1 MALILSAASDSD
13 VAAAAAKHTVFVDT
27 SLDTHLAMVVSHLDT
42 VSDLKKKIEKEH
54 ALCFT
59 NIGQIVV
66 HALKVKRKSRLY
78 HLPDCMTVND
88 AFDWAKKN
96 WFLSVDASRVEKSDE
111 KQLAHNPDSDNLFTC
126 FGIISNTSADGVDL
140 PFNGTHEQGPSDPN
154 KKGEVPQL
162 HVECNCD
169 ASKHAILEWHNMF
182 VEEASQSDQVAKGK
196 RKVEHLQE
204 KNIGSGKGTSGP
216 EIVSQKLYLSTKGD
230 VSKGDILEQCNAFV
244 EEASQS
250 DQVANRKGKTVHV
263 QEENIDSV
271 KETSK
276 PESVSRHHSATSKPD
291 ILEQSNMLVEEA
303 SQSDQVAN
311 RKSKTE
317 HVQQENIDFV
327 KETSK
332 PESVSQH
339 HSATSKPDILEQ
351 SNMLVE
357 DASQSDR
364 VAKRKRKTKHLQEE
378 STAIVKLAS
387 DPKIISQHQSASSKG
402 DIPEE
407 SNMLVEEASQSEQ
420 VAKRKHKTECLQ
432 EENTDSVKEI
442 SKPEVLSQHHLG
454 DKKKIE
460 NDTLD
465 GSTAKPVDDGHLM
478 KNSSGRRKWKK
489 GKKSGDKL
497 NEVVAGLPSAEK
509 NVLREHYKVTTKVDH
524 KDSDGE
530 PDTAS
535 VPVHGEHGITPLE
548 ICRTFMKEKCSDI
561 IQEAGK
567 YAPTA
572 IDVGNKSNATVKEA
586 TCAADKMRNS
596 ENLYPVNVESNCPLA
611 MEEPND
617 QQMDDRVS
625 GGKNSGTVQAE
636 RAAEQRALSKKD
648 RMQANEPDPCT
659 QDTTKVKIQSVNVT
673 ADLLGESVK
682 IVPSKSSKTRKVRKT
697 KDSVGKTLVTSGR
710 EDTEGPKSNI
720 IGQPL
725 EANYSQQPGNNV
737 RKEESSLSQR
747 NGNKGL
753 ELSTENTFLAKEND
767 DLSGNEGKNM
777 QQTRKDQGKAE
788 NVEKQVRKEPKRKRK
803 LSEKNLL
810 DMQLEDR
817 NIVEQSSMQRSDNKS
832 EVVTLS
838 SAKKKGR
845 LETPAL
851 IDQSK
856 EEKLESKNFGAE
868 TDVVPTQPNSEFA
881 NSTKVQS
888 HALDH
893 IHKARPVKA
902 NLTDYAPESGNAD
915 EANNQIETS
924 ELGKKRNLEKHL
936 PAAVASS
943 GVDKMTKTKR
953 AAIILQS
960 KKTTKNDAHSNG
972 TSSDLQSSLKSND
985 KQGIEIEVVSSS
997 STKKKGRSEKPALKD
1012 QSKEERLESKN
1023 LGADTDVVPT
1033 QPNSEYAKSTKVQSH
1048 KLDHSHK
1055 VRPVKANLTDYPPE
1069 TGNADEA
1076 NNQIEA
1082 SELGNKNNLEKHL
1095 PEVVASSGVDKMT
1108 KAKRAAI
1115 ILQSKMT
1122 TKNDA
1127 RLNRTSSDLPSS
1139 LKSNDKQGLEAKFP
1153 AKNSTV
1159 PLQVSLSKD
1168 KSNDSTV
1175 HPEKKQLKDS
1185 RKGAKAS
1192 LSNTS
1197 DQLDSTPEGT
1207 RKPNVA
1213 NAAGTKVHSKKNTAS
1228 VSVSHSSLQRSM
1240 IMTSQN
1246 MRSDKQRSGVDN
1258 NHASGGKVSN
1268 KNNGEIVNSAEH
1280 QKKLLATPGSIFEVG
1295 DASSEDEEVDDAS
1308 DASNKN
1314 QSDYSS
1320 VYSDGESNA
1329 NPNLPR
1335 TGSDTSDE
1343 TESEGRN
1350 IMKSSISRAKD
1361 MDFGTVLRS
1370 SSRYHKAK
1378 LTASQLQMEDESQ
1391 QVDFVPD
1398 SQAN

>member
-13 VAAAAAKHTVFVDT
+13 VAAAAAKHTVFIDT
-27 SLDTHLAMVVSHLDT
+27 SLDTHLAMVVSYLDT

-66 HALKVKRKSRLY
+66 HALKVKRQSRLY
-78 HLPDCMTVND
+78 HLPDCMFVKD

-96 WFLSVDASRVEKSDE
+96 WFLSVDASIVEKSDE
-111 KQLAHNPDSDNLFTC
+111 KQLAHNPDFDNLLTC

-140 PFNGTHEQGPSDPN
+140 PLNGTHEQGPSDPN

-162 HVECNCD
+162 CVEWNCD
-169 ASKHAILEWHNMF
+169 ASKHEILEGHNMF

-196 RKVEHLQE
+196 HKVEHLQE
-204 KNIGSGKGTSGP
+204 KNIGSGKGTSEP
-216 EIVSQKLYLSTKGD
+216 EIVSRKLYLSTKSD
-230 VSKGDILEQCNAFV
+230 ASKGDILEQCNTFV

-250 DQVANRKGKTVHV
+250 DQVANRKRKTEHV
-263 QEENIDSV
+263 QEENIDFV

-276 PESVSRHHSATSKPD
+276 PESVSQQHSATSKPY

-303 SQSDQVAN
+303 SQSDRVAN
-311 RKSKTE
+311 RKRKTE
-317 HVQQENIDFV
+317 RVQEENIDFV

-351 SNMLVE
+351 TNMLVE
-357 DASQSDR
+357 EASQSDR

-378 STAIVKLAS
+378 SSDIVKLAS
-387 DPKIISQHQSASSKG
+387 NPKIISQHHSAPSKG
-402 DIPEE
+402 DILEE

-420 VAKRKHKTECLQ
+420 VAKRKCKTERLQ

-442 SKPEVLSQHHLG
+442 SKPEVVSQHHLG

-465 GSTAKPVDDGHLM
+465 GSTAKPVDDDHLM
-478 KNSSGRRKWKK
+478 KKSSGRRKRKK
-489 GKKSGDKL
+489 GKTSGDKL
-497 NEVVAGLPSAEK
+497 NEVIVGLPSAET
-509 NVLREHYKVTTKVDH
+509 NVLGEHYKVATKVDH

-548 ICRTFMKEKCSDI
+548 ICRTSMKEKCSDI

-567 YAPTA
+567 YAPPA
-572 IDVGNKSNATVKEA
+572 IDVGNKSNATVEEA
-586 TCAADKMRNS
+586 TCAANKMRNS
-596 ENLYPVNVESNCPLA
+596 ENLYPFDVGSNFPLA

-636 RAAEQRALSKKD
+636 RAAEERALSKKD
-648 RMQANEPDPCT
+648 RMQANKPDPRS
-659 QDTTKVKIQSVNVT
+659 QDTTEVKIQSVNVT
-673 ADLLGESVK
+673 ADLLGESGT
-682 IVPSKSSKTRKVRKT
+682 IVPSKSNKTRKTRET

-720 IGQPL
+720 IVQPL
-725 EANYSQQPGNNV
+725 EANYGQQPGNNA
-737 RKEESSLSQR
+737 RKEESNLSQR

-767 DLSGNEGKNM
+767 DLTGNEGKNM
-777 QQTRKDQGKAE
+777 QQTSKDQGKAE
-788 NVEKQVRKEPKRKRK
+788 NVEKAVRKESKRKRK
-803 LSEKNLL
+803 LSEKNLP
-810 DMQLEDR
+810 DIELEDR
-817 NIVEQSSMQRSDNKS
+817 NIVDQSSPQRSDNKS
-832 EVVTLS
+832 EVVALS
-838 SAKKKGR
+838 STKRKGR
-845 LETPAL
+845 SETPAL

-868 TDVVPTQPNSEFA
+868 TDVVPAQLNSEFA
-881 NSTKVQS
+881 KSTKLQS

-893 IHKARPVKA
+893 SHKAHPVKA
-902 NLTDYAPESGNAD
+902 NLTDYPPESGNAD

-936 PAAVASS
+936 PEVVASS

-960 KKTTKNDAHSNG
+960 KMTTKNDAHSNG

-985 KQGIEIEVVSSS
+985 KQGTDVEVGSSS

-1012 QSKEERLESKN
+1012 QSKEVRLESKN
-1023 LGADTDVVPT
+1023 FGAETDVVPA
-1033 QPNSEYAKSTKVQSH
+1033 QPNSEFAKSTRVQSH
-1048 KLDHSHK
+1048 ALDHSLK
-1055 VRPVKANLTDYPPE
+1055 ARPVKANIMDYPQS
-1069 TGNADEA
+1069 GNADEA
-1076 NNQIEA
+1076 NSQIET

-1108 KAKRAAI
+1108 KTKRAAI

-1127 RLNRTSSDLPSS
+1127 HSNRTSSDLQSS
-1139 LKSNDKQGLEAKFP
+1139 LKWNDKQGIDAKFP
-1153 AKNSTV
+1153 AKNNTV

-1168 KSNDSTV
+1168 KSNDSAV

-1192 LSNTS
+1192 SSNVS
-1197 DQLDSTPEGT
+1197 DQLNSIPEGT
-1207 RKPNVA
+1207 NKPNVA
-1213 NAAGTKVHSKKNTAS
+1213 NAAGTKVHSEKHTAS
-1228 VSVSHSSLQRSM
+1228 VSVSNSSLQRSM

-1246 MRSDKQRSGVDN
+1246 MRSNKQRSGVDN
-1258 NHASGGKVSN
+1258 THAAGGKVSN

-1295 DASSEDEEVDDAS
+1295 DASSEDEEVGDAS

-1320 VYSDGESNA
+1320 DYSDGESNA

-1335 TGSDTSDE
+1335 TGSDTSDK
-1343 TESEGRN
+1343 TEIEGRN
-1350 IMKSSISRAKD
+1350 IMKSSISSAKD

-1370 SSRYHKAK
+1370 SSRYQKAK
-1378 LTASQLQMEDESQ
+1378 LTASQLQLEDESQ